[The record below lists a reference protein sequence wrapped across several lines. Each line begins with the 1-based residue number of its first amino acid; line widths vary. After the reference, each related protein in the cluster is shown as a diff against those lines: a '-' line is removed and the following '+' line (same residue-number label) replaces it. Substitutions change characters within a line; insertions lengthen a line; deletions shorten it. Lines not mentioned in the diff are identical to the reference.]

1 MVMTMRWI
9 SALAVVAIAGSASPS
24 PGAAPQLAGA
34 NSCAMHAPEAARRS
48 GLSEDVVMRVM
59 RAESG
64 GKSRIVSVKG
74 AIGCMQI
81 MPATWAYLTARYNL
95 GADPYEARMN
105 MIGGAMYLAELAAR
119 YGWPG
124 AFSAYNAGPGRYQRY
139 VQGGMALPA
148 ETIAYTARLGRNAAT
163 QPMAT
168 AAPRW
173 QEARLFM
180 TRPRFEGA
188 AVLPATPMASRETAA
203 GRLRNPLFP
212 LSVGPDGG
220 AAISAAP

>member
-9 SALAVVAIAGSASPS
+9 STLAVIAIAGSASPS
-24 PGAAPQLAGA
+24 PGAAPEPVMS
-34 NSCAMHAPEAARRS
+34 NRCDVYVPEAARRS
-48 GLSEDVVMRVM
+48 GLSEDVVMRVL

-95 GADPYEARMN
+95 GADPFDARMN
-105 MIGGAMYLAELAAR
+105 MIGGTMYLAELAGR

-124 AFSAYNAGPGRYQRY
+124 ALAAYNAGPGRYQRY
-139 VQGGMALPA
+139 VQGGVPLPA
-148 ETIAYTARLGRNAAT
+148 ETIAYTARLGRNAESPPVA
-163 QPMAT
+163 AS
-168 AAPRW
+168 APRW

-180 TRPRFEGA
+180 TRPTFEGA
-188 AVLPATPMASRETAA
+188 AVPPTTPISPVVNVEVRP
-203 GRLRNPLFP
+203 RNSLFP
-212 LSVGPDGG
+212 FSRAPDGG
-220 AAISAAP
+220 NATDVRP

>member
-1 MVMTMRWI
+1 MTMRWI
-9 SALAVVAIAGSASPS
+9 STLAVAAIAGSTSPL
-24 PGAAPQLAGA
+24 PGAAPEPVMS
-34 NSCAMHAPEAARRS
+34 NRCDVYVPEAARRS

-81 MPATWAYLTARYNL
+81 MPATWTYLTARYTL
-95 GADPYEARMN
+95 GTDPYDARMN

-139 VQGGMALPA
+139 VQGGVPLPA
-148 ETIAYTARLGRNAAT
+148 ETISYTARLGRNGAG
-163 QPMAT
+163 PPEVVL
-168 AAPRW
+168 APRW
-173 QEARLFM
+173 QEARLFVI
-180 TRPRFEGA
+180 RPTFEGA
-188 AVLPATPMASRETAA
+188 AVLPPAPMPSTANVEA
-203 GRLRNPLFP
+203 RSRNPLFP
-212 LSVGPDGG
+212 FSRAPGG
-220 AAISAAP
+220 GNATGVRP

>member
-1 MVMTMRWI
+1 MTMRWI
-9 SALAVVAIAGSASPS
+9 STLAAIAIAGSASPS
-24 PGAAPQLAGA
+24 PGAAPEPVMS
-34 NSCAMHAPEAARRS
+34 NRCDVYVPEAARRS

-81 MPATWAYLTARYNL
+81 MPATWTYLTARYNL
-95 GADPYEARMN
+95 GADPYDARMN

-124 AFSAYNAGPGRYQRY
+124 ALSAYNAGPGRYQRY
-139 VQGGMALPA
+139 VQGGVPLPA
-148 ETIAYTARLGRNAAT
+148 ETIAYTARLGRNAED
-163 QPMAT
+163 PPAT
-168 AAPRW
+168 ASAPRW

-180 TRPRFEGA
+180 KRPTVEGA
-188 AVLPATPMASRETAA
+188 AVLPPTPTPSTANVEV
-203 GRLRNPLFP
+203 RPHNPLFP
-212 LSVGPDGG
+212 FSRVPDGG
-220 AAISAAP
+220 NATGVRP